1 MLKKNDVI
9 EQLGWLFCNYIRYP
23 LIQDMN
29 YPEVTSQFVGQ
40 VPERLN
46 PRNYEYYFEQ
56 MYCESKYSIVMQDD
70 ALIFFEYRFDEKDNL
85 IQHNLSYIPTPYK
98 FTSESDELPDESI
111 QYEYLNRYLRIDF
124 DSLGYTELTHTYVHM
139 HMGIFEHSTR
149 LPVSH
154 TISPLEFL
162 SLIFT
167 HYYAEPISF
176 PKVVGVDCP
185 HIVRLSA
192 NEDAHFKFSFGNET
206 ETLQK

>member
-1 MLKKNDVI
+1 MRKPHTTENHRQTETNDIIQIHQIASPLLVRQVN
-9 EQLGWLFCNYIRYP
+9 EPATHSHRQLDKRILRRLAPLRMQLDCQEYIIIRS
-23 LIQDMN
+23 L
-29 YPEVTSQFVGQ
+29 SQF
-40 VPERLN
+40 L
-46 PRNYEYYFEQ
+46 
-56 MYCESKYSIVMQDD
+56 YSRQPNRVRKSAQLL
-70 ALIFFEYRFDEKDNL
+70 AE
-85 IQHNLSYIPTPYK
+85 
-98 FTSESDELPDESI
+98 ELPDESI

-176 PKVVGVDCP
+176 PNVMGVNYS

-192 NEDAHFKFSFGNET
+192 NENDHFKFSFGNKVEPF
-206 ETLQK
+206 QK

>member
-1 MLKKNDVI
+1 M
-9 EQLGWLFCNYIRYP
+9 
-23 LIQDMN
+23 
-29 YPEVTSQFVGQ
+29 
-40 VPERLN
+40 
-46 PRNYEYYFEQ
+46 
-56 MYCESKYSIVMQDD
+56 
-70 ALIFFEYRFDEKDNL
+70 

-98 FTSESDELPDESI
+98 FTSESEELPDESI

-176 PKVVGVDCP
+176 PKVVGANCP

-192 NEDAHFKFSFGNET
+192 NEDAHFKFSFGNKAEPF
-206 ETLQK
+206 QK